1 MFAIIFLL
9 LVSCHALFMEPLI
22 GLADNG
28 DFYRVIISNDLIHEI
43 EWTEEDF
50 FGYFTTTYD
59 RLQHYNESGSET
71 YTSQNFIID
80 MAMILDNMFNRNTK
94 FDIRF
99 LALICLLVLTIGI
112 YWIVEIVQ
120 GMTDN
125 KKIQYF
131 LAFIT
136 VIIFGDIGYISY
148 FNSFFGEAVAY
159 PFYILSIAAI
169 LKFAREGMK
178 IRYLVIFVV
187 ANIIFFGSKNQLA
200 LNGILGLLLLLIL
213 AFIIKDIRK
222 KALSI
227 VLAFILLITSVT
239 MYVAIDDGIHLINKY
254 HMMTRGVM
262 IFEPQIEEVIEKVGI
277 PHKFVHLTETT
288 YYDGTPVIDPED
300 QLLLDEFYSQFS
312 LMSVTK
318 YYLTNPKALKKM
330 MHFAWKSSFTIRPEV
345 IGNYTRD
352 SGKEFGARTNFFTF
366 WSSFKEHHLP
376 HKEGF
381 VYLLLSIY
389 LIFAINR
396 ILKARQEDDKTAAYC
411 FELVIIYI
419 ILTAFSQVF
428 VAFIGAGD
436 ADLKKHL
443 FMSTVCLDFLIY
455 FNFIYAISLLFKED
469 KVLQPNF

>member
-1 MFAIIFLL
+1 
-9 LVSCHALFMEPLI
+9 MEPLI

-28 DFYRVIISNDLIHEI
+28 DFYRAIISNDLIHEI

-59 RLQHYNESGSET
+59 QLQYYNESGSKT
-71 YTSQNFIID
+71 YTTQNFIID
-80 MAMILDNMFNRNTK
+80 IAIALDDAFTKDTK

-99 LALICLLVLTIGI
+99 LAIICLLVLTLGI

-125 KKIQYF
+125 KKLQYF
-131 LAFIT
+131 IAFVT

-148 FNSFFGEAVAY
+148 FNSFFGEAIAY

-178 IRYLVIFVV
+178 IRYLTIFVL
-187 ANIIFFGSKNQLA
+187 ANFIFIGSKNQLA

-213 AFIIKDIRK
+213 AFIIRDVRK
-222 KALSI
+222 KTLSI
-227 VLAFILLITSVT
+227 ALAFLLLISSAT
-239 MYVAIDDGIHLINKY
+239 MYIAIEDGIHLINKY

-262 IFEPQIEEVIEKVGI
+262 IFEPQIEEIIEKVGI
-277 PHKFVHLTETT
+277 PYKFVHLTETT
-288 YYDGTPVIDPED
+288 YYDGTPVINPED
-300 QLLLDEFYSQFS
+300 QLLQDEFYSQFS

-318 YYLTNPKALKKM
+318 YYLTNPKAFRKM
-330 MHFAWKSSFTIRPEV
+330 MHFGWKNSFTIRPEV

-352 SGKEFGARTNFFTF
+352 SGKEFGERANFFTF
-366 WSSFKEHHLP
+366 WSSFKENHLP
-376 HKEGF
+376 HKEGL

-396 ILKARQEDDKTAAYC
+396 IIKARQEDDKTAAYC

-443 FMSTVCLDFLIY
+443 FMSTVCVDLLIY
-455 FNFIYAISLLFKED
+455 FNFTYAISLLFKEE
-469 KVLQPNF
+469 KVLEPSF